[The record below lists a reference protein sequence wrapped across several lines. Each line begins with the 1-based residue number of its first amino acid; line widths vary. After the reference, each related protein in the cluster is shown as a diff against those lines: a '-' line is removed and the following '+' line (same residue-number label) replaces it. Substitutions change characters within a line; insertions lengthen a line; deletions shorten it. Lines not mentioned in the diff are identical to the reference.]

1 MMRVG
6 IHTEDAPFLKGK
18 SCVLNNTT
26 LSSGMKTFFKH
37 NIYPITVLTTKT
49 SVYEI
54 KGHYNITNTRN
65 STYKDSSPDIHTCMM
80 QPATYIHRTYIK
92 HV

>member
-1 MMRVG
+1 MRVG
-6 IHTEDAPFLKGK
+6 IHTEDAPFLTGK

-37 NIYPITVLTTKT
+37 NIYPITVLRPAYMKEKDTIISRTQGTALTK
-49 SVYEI
+49 I
-54 KGHYNITNTRN
+54 QAQ
-65 STYKDSSPDIHTCMM
+65 TYIH
-80 QPATYIHRTYIK
+80 ATYIHKTYIK